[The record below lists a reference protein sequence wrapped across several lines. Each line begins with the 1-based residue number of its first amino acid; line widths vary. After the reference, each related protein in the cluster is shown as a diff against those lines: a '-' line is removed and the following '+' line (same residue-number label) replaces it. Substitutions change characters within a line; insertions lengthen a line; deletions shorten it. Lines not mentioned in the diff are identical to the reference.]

1 MADQLRGRWFSN
13 FDKFREAFWVA
24 VGHDPELAGQFNIV
38 NKVEMINYRA
48 PYPPAIEKVG
58 GRKKYEIHHIK
69 FIKNGGEVYNV
80 DNLRV
85 MTPKLHVSIH
95 SKKRGK

>member
-1 MADQLRGRWFSN
+1 
-13 FDKFREAFWVA
+13 
-24 VGHDPELAGQFNIV
+24 GQFNIV

-69 FIKNGGEVYNV
+69 FIKMGVKFIM
-80 DNLRV
+80 L
-85 MTPKLHVSIH
+85 TT
-95 SKKRGK
+95 